1 MELTEKTMQVLK
13 NYASINPNIVIQ
25 EGNVLKTISEAKNV
39 LSSVELDVTFPKTV
53 GIYELNEFLSVLSLV
68 DQPRLKFEDDYVL
81 VSDTSGRSRI
91 KYFYSDIDMLT
102 TPAKDIVMPE
112 SQVNFALDGATLS
125 SIKRAASVLGHA
137 EMSVRAVN
145 GAVSL
150 SVIDN
155 NDKTSN
161 AYSIDVDGT
170 FEQPD
175 FNFIFNIS
183 NLKMIDGDYQVGIS
197 NKLISH
203 FVNVESGVQYWC
215 ALEKTST
222 YGEK

>member
-1 MELTEKTMQVLK
+1 MFSKQ
-13 NYASINPNIVIQ
+13 
-25 EGNVLKTISEAKNV
+25 
-39 LSSVELDVTFPKTV
+39 
-53 GIYELNEFLSVLSLV
+53 
-68 DQPRLKFEDDYVL
+68 
-81 VSDTSGRSRI
+81 
-91 KYFYSDIDMLT
+91 
-102 TPAKDIVMPE
+102 
-112 SQVNFALDGATLS
+112 LDGATLS

-183 NLKMIDGDYQVGIS
+183 NLKMI
-197 NKLISH
+197 
-203 FVNVESGVQYWC
+203 VESGVQYWC